1 MWSINLTGKMPKA
14 ISLFAGAGGCS
25 LGFKQAGYD
34 IVFAT
39 DFDKAAMQTYALNF
53 AGANIACKDICELDF
68 EQLLASL
75 KLKSGELDV
84 LIGGPPC
91 QGFSTAGPRFWDD
104 PRNHL
109 LKQYVRAIE
118 VMKPKWLM
126 MENVEGLLTTKDGE
140 YVAEVVKAFVRLG
153 YRVRL
158 EKVYAHEYGVPQRR
172 KRVIIVGNRL
182 GKDFAFPSATVP
194 SHGRIFRKGG
204 VTLAQAFHGL
214 PKPSAENKP
223 LAYSAD
229 MRGHWAEFLASG
241 SGLVSDQFAPE
252 LDPLQLQRIAALGPG
267 QTMKDLP
274 EHLQHPS
281 FQKRANR
288 RVMDGTPSEKRGG
301 SPSGLKRLHADEP
314 SLTITGAATREFIHP
329 TEDRTLTLRE
339 AARAQTFPDDFTFV
353 GNQSDRIQ
361 QVGNAIP
368 PLLAR
373 VFAEHIAEQGFQR
386 AAHEGE
392 GKFLGFRL
400 TKSQGLSPALER
412 TSGLL
417 HSLLTT
423 KVHQEQFAFEDAG

>member
-1 MWSINLTGKMPKA
+1 MPKA

-25 LGFKQAGYD
+25 FGFKQAGYD

-39 DFDKAAMQTYALNF
+39 DFNRAAMDTYALNF
-53 AGANIACKDICELDF
+53 KGANIACADICEFDF
-68 EQLLASL
+68 EQLLRSL
-75 KLKSGELDV
+75 DLKPGELDV

-118 VMKPKWLM
+118 VIRPKWLM

-140 YVAEVVKAFVRLG
+140 YVFEVVKAFVNLG

-182 GKDFAFPSATVP
+182 GKDFVFPTPTEA

-204 VTLAQAFHGL
+204 VTLAQALHGL
-214 PKPSAENKP
+214 PRPTAENQP
-223 LAYSAD
+223 VPYDSD
-229 MRGHWAEFLASG
+229 MRGHWASF
-241 SGLVSDQFAPE
+241 LVSESGVVTDHFSPPVDE
-252 LDPLQLQRIAALGPG
+252 LQRERISALGPG

-274 EHLQHPS
+274 AHLQHPS

-314 SLTITGAATREFIHP
+314 CLTITGAATREFIHP
-329 TEDRTLTLRE
+329 AEDRTLTIRE
-339 AARAQTFPDDFTFV
+339 AARVQTFPDGFVFV
-353 GNQSDRIQ
+353 GSLADRIQ
-361 QVGNAIP
+361 QIGNAIP
-368 PLLAR
+368 PVLAQ
-373 VFAEHIAEQGFQR
+373 VFAECIASYGFRSTAQ
-386 AAHEGE
+386 EGE

-400 TKSQGLSPALER
+400 TRSQGLSPALER
-412 TSGLL
+412 TSRLL
-417 HSLLTT
+417 YSLLATA
-423 KVHQEQFAFEDAG
+423 KQEQLVFEYAG

>member
-1 MWSINLTGKMPKA
+1 MPKA

-53 AGANIACKDICELDF
+53 SGANVACKDICELDF
-68 EQLLASL
+68 DALLASL

-91 QGFSTAGPRFWDD
+91 QGFSTAGLRFWDD
-104 PRNHL
+104 RRNHL

-118 VMKPKWLM
+118 VIRPKWLM

-140 YVAEVVKAFVRLG
+140 YIAEVVKAFVQLG
-153 YRVRL
+153 YRVRI
-158 EKVYAHEYGVPQRR
+158 EKIYAHEYGVPQRR
-172 KRVIIVGNRL
+172 KRVIILGNRL
-182 GKDFAFPSATVP
+182 GKDFVFPSATVP

-204 VTLAQAFHGL
+204 ITLEQALHGL
-214 PKPSAENKP
+214 PHRGSENQPVGYNAE
-223 LAYSAD
+223 L
-229 MRGHWAEFLASG
+229 RGTWAEFLVSG
-241 SGLVSDQFAPE
+241 SGLVTDHFMPAV
-252 LDPLQLQRIAALGPG
+252 DPLQQQRIAALGPG

-274 EHLQHPS
+274 EQLQHPS

-301 SPSGLKRLHADEP
+301 SPSGLKRLHSDEP

-329 TEDRTLTLRE
+329 TEDRTLTIRE

-353 GNQSDRIQ
+353 GSQSDRIQ
-361 QVGNAIP
+361 QIGNAIP

-373 VFAEHIAEQGFQR
+373 VFAEHITAQGSR
-386 AAHEGE
+386 RTPHDGE
-392 GKFLGFRL
+392 GKFLGFKL
-400 TKSQGLSPALER
+400 TKAQGLSPALER

-417 HSLLTT
+417 NSMLSTE
-423 KVHQEQFAFEDAG
+423 HQEQLAFEDAG

>member
-1 MWSINLTGKMPKA
+1 MPKA

-25 LGFKQAGYD
+25 LGFKQANYD

-39 DFDKAAMQTYALNF
+39 DFDKAAMQTYALNLS
-53 AGANIACKDICELDF
+53 GASIACKDICEIDF
-68 EQLLASL
+68 QELMVAL
-75 KLKSGELDV
+75 KLKAGELDV

-118 VMKPKWLM
+118 VVKPKWLM
-126 MENVEGLLTTKDGE
+126 MENVEGLLTTKGGE

-153 YRVRL
+153 YRVRI

-172 KRVIIVGNRL
+172 KRVIILGNRL
-182 GKDFAFPSATVP
+182 GKDFTFPTATVP
-194 SHGRIFRKGG
+194 SHGRIFRRGG
-204 VTLAQAFHGL
+204 ITLEQAFHGL
-214 PKPSAENKP
+214 PHPGHVNQP
-223 LAYSAD
+223 VPYDAD
-229 MRGHWAEFLASG
+229 MEGEWAAFLASD
-241 SGLVSDQFAPE
+241 SGLVTDHFTPE
-252 LDPLQLQRIAALGPG
+252 VEPLQEQRIAALGPG

-274 EHLQHPS
+274 EQLQHPS

-301 SPSGLKRLHADEP
+301 SPSGLKRLHYDEP

-329 TEDRTLTLRE
+329 IENRTLTIRE
-339 AARAQTFPDDFTFV
+339 AARAQTFPDHFTFI
-353 GNQSDRIQ
+353 GSRSDRIQ
-361 QVGNAIP
+361 QIGNAIP

-386 AAHEGE
+386 TSHEGE
-392 GKFLGFRL
+392 GRFLGFKL

-417 HSLLTT
+417 RSLLTT
-423 KVHQEQFAFEDAG
+423 SHQEQLYFEDAG

>member
-1 MWSINLTGKMPKA
+1 MPKA

-53 AGANIACKDICELDF
+53 SGANVACKDICELDF
-68 EQLLASL
+68 DALLASL

-91 QGFSTAGPRFWDD
+91 QGFSTAGLRFWDD

-118 VMKPKWLM
+118 VIRPKWLM

-140 YVAEVVKAFVRLG
+140 YIAEVVKAFVQLG
-153 YRVRL
+153 YRVRI
-158 EKVYAHEYGVPQRR
+158 EKIYAHEYGVPQRR
-172 KRVIIVGNRL
+172 KRVIILGNRL
-182 GKDFAFPSATVP
+182 GKDFVFPSATVP

-204 VTLAQAFHGL
+204 ITLEQALHGL
-214 PKPSAENKP
+214 PHPGSENQPVGYNAE
-223 LAYSAD
+223 L
-229 MRGHWAEFLASG
+229 RGTWAEFLVSG
-241 SGLVSDQFAPE
+241 SGLVTDHFMPAV
-252 LDPLQLQRIAALGPG
+252 DPLQQQRIAALGPG

-274 EHLQHPS
+274 EQLQHPS

-301 SPSGLKRLHADEP
+301 SPSGLKRLHSDEP

-329 TEDRTLTLRE
+329 TEDRTLTIRE

-353 GNQSDRIQ
+353 GSQSDRIQ
-361 QVGNAIP
+361 QIGNAIP

-373 VFAEHIAEQGFQR
+373 VFAEHITAQGSR
-386 AAHEGE
+386 RTPHDGE
-392 GKFLGFRL
+392 GKFLGFKL
-400 TKSQGLSPALER
+400 TKAQGLSPALER

-417 HSLLTT
+417 NSMLSTEY
-423 KVHQEQFAFEDAG
+423 QEQLAFEDAG

>member
-1 MWSINLTGKMPKA
+1 M
-14 ISLFAGAGGCS
+14 
-25 LGFKQAGYD
+25 
-34 IVFAT
+34 FAT

-53 AGANIACKDICELDF
+53 SGANVACKDICELDF
-68 EQLLASL
+68 DALLASL

-91 QGFSTAGPRFWDD
+91 QGFSTAGLRFWDD

-118 VMKPKWLM
+118 VIRPKWLM

-140 YVAEVVKAFVRLG
+140 YIAEVVKAFVQLG
-153 YRVRL
+153 YRVRI
-158 EKVYAHEYGVPQRR
+158 EKIYAHEYGVPQRR
-172 KRVIIVGNRL
+172 KRVIILGNRL
-182 GKDFAFPSATVP
+182 GKDFVFPSATVP

-204 VTLAQAFHGL
+204 ITLEQALHGL
-214 PKPSAENKP
+214 PHPGSENQPVGYNAE
-223 LAYSAD
+223 L
-229 MRGHWAEFLASG
+229 RGTWAEFLVSG
-241 SGLVSDQFAPE
+241 SGLVTDHFMPAV
-252 LDPLQLQRIAALGPG
+252 DPLQQQRIAALGPG

-274 EHLQHPS
+274 EQLQHPS

-301 SPSGLKRLHADEP
+301 SPSGLKRLHSDEP

-329 TEDRTLTLRE
+329 TEDRTLTIRE

-353 GNQSDRIQ
+353 GSQSDRIQ
-361 QVGNAIP
+361 QIGNAIP

-373 VFAEHIAEQGFQR
+373 VFAEHITAQGSR
-386 AAHEGE
+386 RTPHDGE
-392 GKFLGFRL
+392 GKFLGFKL
-400 TKSQGLSPALER
+400 TKAQGLSPALER

-417 HSLLTT
+417 NSMLSTEY
-423 KVHQEQFAFEDAG
+423 QEQLAFEDAG

>member
-1 MWSINLTGKMPKA
+1 MPKV

-34 IVFAT
+34 VVFAT
-39 DFDKAAMQTYALNF
+39 DFDKSAMQTYALNF
-53 AGANIACKDICELDF
+53 TGANIACKDICELDF
-68 EQLLASL
+68 EQLLSSL
-75 KLKSGELDV
+75 TLKSGELDV

-118 VMKPKWLM
+118 VIKPKWLM
-126 MENVEGLLTTKDGE
+126 MENVEGLLTTKNGE
-140 YVAEVVKAFVRLG
+140 YVSEVVKAFVRLG

-204 VTLAQAFHGL
+204 VTLKQALHGL
-214 PKPSAENKP
+214 PQPAVENEPVEYNAE
-223 LAYSAD
+223 
-229 MRGHWAEFLASG
+229 MQGHWAEFLASDSG
-241 SGLVSDQFAPE
+241 SVVDHFAPP
-252 LDPLQLQRIAALGPG
+252 LHPLQLKRIAALGPG

-274 EHLQHPS
+274 EELQHPS

-288 RVMDGTPSEKRGG
+288 RVMDGTPSDKRGG

-329 TEDRTLTLRE
+329 TEDRTLTIRE
-339 AARAQTFPDDFTFV
+339 AARAQTFPDDFSFA
-353 GNQSDRIQ
+353 GNQSSRIKQ
-361 QVGNAIP
+361 IGNAIP

-373 VFAEHIAEQGFQR
+373 VFAEHILSQGFR
-386 AAHEGE
+386 AKSHDVEGR
-392 GKFLGFRL
+392 FLGYRL

-412 TSGLL
+412 TSRLL
-417 HSLLTT
+417 NSLLETAQ
-423 KVHQEQFAFEDAG
+423 QEILAFEDAR

>member
-1 MWSINLTGKMPKA
+1 MPRA

-39 DFDKAAMQTYALNF
+39 DFDQAAMDTYALNF
-53 AGANIACKDICELDF
+53 AGANIACADIRDLDF
-68 EQLLASL
+68 GQLLRKLGL
-75 KLKSGELDV
+75 KPGELDV

-118 VMKPKWLM
+118 VIRPKWLM
-126 MENVEGLLTTKDGE
+126 MENVEGLLTTKAGE
-140 YVAEVVKAFVRLG
+140 YVMEVVRAFVRLG

-172 KRVIIVGNRL
+172 KRVIVVGNRL
-182 GKDFAFPSATVP
+182 GRDFAFPAPVMA

-204 VTLAQAFHGL
+204 ITLAQALHGL
-214 PKPSAENKP
+214 PKPAAENGP
-223 LAYSAD
+223 VGYDAE
-229 MRGHWAEFLASG
+229 MRGHWAERLASD
-241 SGLVSDQFAPE
+241 SGLVTDHFAPAV
-252 LDPLQLQRIAALGPG
+252 DALQQQRISALGPG

-274 EHLQHPS
+274 AHLQHPS

-301 SPSGLKRLHADEP
+301 SPSGLKRLLADEP
-314 SLTITGAATREFIHP
+314 CLTITGAATREFIHP
-329 TEDRTLTLRE
+329 VEDRTLTMRE
-339 AARAQTFPDDFTFV
+339 AARVQTFPDDFVFI
-353 GNQSDRIQ
+353 GSQSDRIQ
-361 QVGNAIP
+361 QIGNAIP
-368 PLLAR
+368 PVLAK
-373 VFAEHIAEQGFQR
+373 VFAEHIAAQGFSRTAQ
-386 AAHEGE
+386 EGQ

-400 TKSQGLSPALER
+400 TRSQGLSPALER
-412 TSGLL
+412 TSRLL
-417 HSLLTT
+417 SALLTT
-423 KVHQEQFAFEDAG
+423 AKQQQFAFEDAG